1 MLFFVD
7 EKLKKKSCW
16 GCKSLDVIKWGTQ
29 NNKQRFKCKNCGLLF
44 TRQNKNVKESNQFIW
59 FKKWVFHRQTI
70 DYISKESGYSIRT
83 LKTYFDNYLSKAP
96 ILPIYPSEKLNLLI
110 DGTYFSNDICL
121 IVYRDNTIKFTQLYR
136 LSSGEYFDEIKE
148 DIDNLLKLNITIESI
163 TCDGHRAI
171 LKAIKFSCNDVTLQR
186 CLVHIERECSSWLT
200 TKPKSL
206 EGYELLL
213 IVKKISLIKNH
224 NQSHEWMMEFYSW
237 YEKHKSYV
245 NEKTYKIGTK
255 RYWYK
260 HRNVRRAF
268 VHIKNAL
275 PNMFQYL
282 FNERVPKSTNGL
294 ESFFGHLKSHLLL
307 HRGLTKEHRKNFI
320 KWYLYFKNIT

>member
-1 MLFFVD
+1 M
-7 EKLKKKSCW
+7 
-16 GCKSLDVIKWGTQ
+16 
-29 NNKQRFKCKNCGLLF
+29 
-44 TRQNKNVKESNQFIW
+44 
-59 FKKWVFHRQTI
+59 
-70 DYISKESGYSIRT
+70 
-83 LKTYFDNYLSKAP
+83 
-96 ILPIYPSEKLNLLI
+96 I

-121 IVYRDNTIKFTQLYR
+121 IVYRVNTIKFTQLYR
-136 LSSGEYFDEIKE
+136 LTSGEYFNEIKE
-148 DIDNLLKLNITIESI
+148 DLDNLFKLNIKIESI

-171 LKAIKFSCNDVTLQR
+171 LKAIKLSCKDVILQR

-213 IVKKISLIKNH
+213 IVKKISLISNH
-224 NQSHEWMMEFYSW
+224 NQSHEWIMEFYNW
-237 YEKHKSYV
+237 HEKHQNYV

-260 HRNVRRAF
+260 HTNVRRAF

-275 PNMFQYL
+275 PNIFQYL
-282 FNERVPKSTNGL
+282 FNERFPKSTNGL

-307 HRGLTKEHRKNFI
+307 HRGSTKEHRKNFI
-320 KWYLYFKNIT
+320 KWYLYFKNME